1 MDHKVHTERYELIFQ
16 LSGAAD
22 DVVRVRLTDR
32 LGAGGFPVYEDETG
46 IVRAEISDRGEVR
59 MLASGGHQ
67 VPGTPL
73 LARPLNEDA
82 PRPFRAHTL
91 GVCPPSGLPC
101 AHSSVH
107 AHFSPDCVYIPAP
120 RT

>member
-1 MDHKVHTERYELIFQ
+1 MNQMVHTERYELIFQ
-16 LSGAAD
+16 MSGAAD

-67 VPGTPL
+67 VPGAPL
-73 LARPLNEDA
+73 LARPLVCPRPGRSQ
-82 PRPFRAHTL
+82 PRPFMPTRRPNVFTFLHPGRNLSAKPQTRA
-91 GVCPPSGLPC
+91 
-101 AHSSVH
+101 
-107 AHFSPDCVYIPAP
+107 
-120 RT
+120 